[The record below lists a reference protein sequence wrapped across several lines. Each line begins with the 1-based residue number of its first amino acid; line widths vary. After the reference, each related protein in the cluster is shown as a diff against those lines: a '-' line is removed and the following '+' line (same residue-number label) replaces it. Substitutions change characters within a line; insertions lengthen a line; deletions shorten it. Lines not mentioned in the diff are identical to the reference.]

1 VAGRLVCLSG
11 NVNDTRQCIL
21 VDIHVSTAGLVCD
34 ARRSTRCQTT
44 GRAQGRPLNRLGQL
58 KTFPALYSTSSGSPS
73 SSSLRMIS
81 VPKGAVSLLEVK
93 GVKIRAK
100 FTYSSTTRR
109 AEGLNSLCCATLVA
123 AHACSKHVH
132 RSPPELYVSASTA
145 RVSLDQ
151 WGNSIGLVCQLVEWE
166 QSRDCFGGRMG
177 AMSCLSACHSHSY

>member
-1 VAGRLVCLSG
+1 MAGRLVWLSG

-100 FTYSSTTRR
+100 FTYTVARQR
-109 AEGLNSLCCATLVA
+109 AETRDSTRYA
-123 AHACSKHVH
+123 ALRWWLPMPAVSMC

-151 WGNSIGLVCQLVEWE
+151 WAKAW
-166 QSRDCFGGRMG
+166 
-177 AMSCLSACHSHSY
+177 